1 MEFFSVDNP
10 NLYIAIILSIIN
22 GVLMCF
28 AAYKFLQIFQ
38 LSGYKLKG
46 YFAWLKDTKAK
57 YVSRMILLTLLSL
70 FCLVV
75 TNALFDAYHEQELYS
90 YIGLI
95 FYFYFHSY

>member
-10 NLYIAIILSIIN
+10 NLYIAIILSVIN

-46 YFAWLKDTKAK
+46 YFAYQTHA
-57 YVSRMILLTLLSL
+57 I
-70 FCLVV
+70 
-75 TNALFDAYHEQELYS
+75 
-90 YIGLI
+90 
-95 FYFYFHSY
+95 